1 MWNSFSKL
9 CEYLNTIFSIF
20 LMKDTKLLQIY
31 MVKKVEIYHN
41 KPLSIIQIL
50 HQNFENFHILVTLI
64 RIM

>member
-64 RIM
+64 RII

>member
-1 MWNSFSKL
+1 
-9 CEYLNTIFSIF
+9 
-20 LMKDTKLLQIY
+20 MKDTKLLQIY

-64 RIM
+64 RIIQINNLYKLNGLILSKYFK